1 MDAENIPGPT
11 VSPRRPQAGPIQPAV
26 PPKKA
31 KKAKKAKPT
40 PQPQSFF
47 PPGFGPGGGDG
58 ENGEDGQEE
67 RSPVVG
73 EEVAAGPG
81 ERAGR
86 DWSQQG
92 RTTTDEDIDLPS
104 AVEEVVPH
112 TARAAAIEQAAK
124 RHKIEVP
131 TDIVGVRPQDVPQ
144 IGFDDEGPIDET
156 EQQATQQQIGTR
168 TVTTT
173 TADSKPKKKK
183 EWGETATTFDLDPGD
198 EGMPP
203 VGEDIYGHGR
213 EGQEDAEGSAE
224 LPPDVSRYDK
234 IRESARDKGMK
245 TEADI
250 VEKEGQHVVD
260 IINKPEEEAKELNLD
275 QSLVGGE
282 ERQARPQP
290 QQKQA
295 PTFTRTMP
303 GQGAE
308 AEPEPDP
315 STTYRDTRDSSGR
328 GSGFHGEQKWLDPN
342 ATEPAKRD
350 IGGFSPHELPRT
362 AAEFEAAGEG
372 RSAGLLSRLGAA
384 PEPLKDYFA
393 EPEEPG
399 MAEGGEVQ
407 LIPLDHVPQ
416 DVLEKVA
423 NAAENIESFESQQ
436 AIQDAIIDLG
446 GDRRALATIQQI
458 IAMVR
463 QYRADPSMQVDMA
476 GTPQASQMQRGG
488 VINGGSGDAMA
499 DDILVNADMGMN
511 GIKQPI
517 KVSAG
522 EYIVPGDVLAHL
534 GSGNTNGGA
543 EVMDQLVEDVRIDR
557 TGTSKQPGPIDLRDV
572 LPSTYGGRYA

>member
-1 MDAENIPGPT
+1 MKPAVMPPPPRQQEFIEEASAADLMSPSDRAKYFPDLPPPRVALPPPPLLRTPPSAEQQKQWADDLRAHGRAQMDAENIPGPT
-11 VSPRRPQAGPIQPAV
+11 VSAPAPPPPPPPPPAQFTPSPSFAGPEGTGGEETFGPAAV
-26 PPKKA
+26 PGGFGGDEDTPFDWQTMDEVVPKTAAKA
-31 KKAKKAKPT
+31 KAKKPKKAKKAKPT

-58 ENGEDGQEE
+58 ENGEDDQVE
-67 RSPVVG
+67 
-73 EEVAAGPG
+73 EEVAVGP
-81 ERAGR
+81 APPQR

-92 RTTTDEDIDLPS
+92 PTTIDEDIDLPS

-112 TARAAAIEQAAK
+112 TARTAAIEQAAN
-124 RHKIEVP
+124 RHKTEVP
-131 TDIVGVRPQDVPQ
+131 TDIVGLRPQDIPQ

-183 EWGETATTFDLDPGD
+183 EWGETAIATTVDPGD

-234 IRESARDKGMK
+234 IRESARDKGMH
-245 TEADI
+245 TEDQI
-250 VEKEGQHVVD
+250 RWKEGQHVVD

-290 QQKQA
+290 QQRQA

-328 GSGFHGEQKWLDPN
+328 GSGFHGEQKWFDPN

-350 IGGFSPHELPRT
+350 I
-362 AAEFEAAGEG
+362 
-372 RSAGLLSRLGAA
+372 
-384 PEPLKDYFA
+384 
-393 EPEEPG
+393 
-399 MAEGGEVQ
+399 
-407 LIPLDHVPQ
+407 
-416 DVLEKVA
+416 
-423 NAAENIESFESQQ
+423 
-436 AIQDAIIDLG
+436 
-446 GDRRALATIQQI
+446 
-458 IAMVR
+458 
-463 QYRADPSMQVDMA
+463 
-476 GTPQASQMQRGG
+476 
-488 VINGGSGDAMA
+488 
-499 DDILVNADMGMN
+499 
-511 GIKQPI
+511 
-517 KVSAG
+517 
-522 EYIVPGDVLAHL
+522 
-534 GSGNTNGGA
+534 
-543 EVMDQLVEDVRIDR
+543 
-557 TGTSKQPGPIDLRDV
+557 
-572 LPSTYGGRYA
+572 